1 MQVISSAD
9 VPTIEDEHQ
18 ARRVR
23 ITNFCGVRGQA
34 VPGPQIFL
42 VDYPGQAG
50 VAVRPHFHS
59 VDQFQVF
66 WKGERVGRHEIQPY
80 FVHYADAYTSYGP
93 IVDAG
98 DGVTYLTVR
107 ARPDSGPKYM
117 PESRSQ
123 RPAGSSGRQLTV
135 QRAAGSLAGGG
146 GGAEWLL
153 GPFDDGLA
161 IRMARLRAGEEL
173 PAAQPAG
180 DGTVYLLLEGALA
193 EPGRSLT
200 RGATT
205 VLTIGPGEAGPG
217 WRAAGDGAL
226 VLVLSFPEPRT

>member
-1 MQVISSAD
+1 MQVISSDD
-9 VPTIEDEHQ
+9 VQTIDDEHQ
-18 ARRVR
+18 SRRVR

-42 VDYPGQAG
+42 VDYPGEAG

-66 WKGERVGRHEIQPY
+66 WRGDRVGRHEIRPHL
-80 FVHYADAYTSYGP
+80 VHYADAYTSYGP

-98 DGVTYLTVR
+98 DGVTYMTVR

-117 PESRSQ
+117 PESRSG
-123 RPAGSSGRQLTV
+123 RPASGRQLTAQGDIRQLDQARDGTV
-135 QRAAGSLAGGG
+135 
-146 GGAEWLL
+146 WLL

-161 IRMARLRAGEEL
+161 VRLARLRAGQQL

-180 DGTVYLLLEGALA
+180 DGTVYLLLEGALDG
-193 EPGRSLT
+193 PGQRVS
-200 RGATT
+200 RGGTT
-205 VLTIGPGEAGPG
+205 VVTAGPGESTTGARAG
-217 WRAAGDGAL
+217 AEGA
-226 VLVLSFPEPRT
+226 VLLGLSFPEPRH

>member
-1 MQVISSAD
+1 MRVISSDD
-9 VPTIEDEHQ
+9 VQTIEDEHES
-18 ARRVR
+18 RRVR

-66 WKGERVGRHEIQPY
+66 WRGDRVGKHAIRQH
-80 FVHYADAYTSYGP
+80 FVHYADAYTPYGP

-123 RPAGSSGRQLTV
+123 RPVGAGGRQLTV
-135 QRAAGSLAGGG
+135 QGDVHVLDHAQDGTV
-146 GGAEWLL
+146 WLL
-153 GPFDDGLA
+153 GPFGDGLA
-161 IRMARLRAGEEL
+161 VCLAGLRAGQQL

-180 DGTVYLLLEGALA
+180 DGTVYLLLEGALDG
-193 EPGRSLT
+193 PGQRVSH
-200 RGATT
+200 GATT
-205 VLTIGPGEAGPG
+205 VVTVGPGEAVPG
-217 WRAAGDGAL
+217 VRAAGEGAVIL
-226 VLVLSFPEPRT
+226 GLSFPGPRH

>member
-1 MQVISSAD
+1 MRVISSDD
-9 VPTIEDEHQ
+9 VATIEDEHQ
-18 ARRVR
+18 SRRVR

-42 VDYPGQAG
+42 VDYPGEAG

-66 WKGERVGRHEIQPY
+66 LRGDRVGKHKVRPRT
-80 FVHYADAYTSYGP
+80 VHYADAYTSYGP

-98 DGVTYLTVR
+98 DGVIYLTVR

-123 RPAGSSGRQLTV
+123 RPTGAGGRQLTALGDLQTLEV
-135 QRAAGSLAGGG
+135 APDGTA
-146 GGAEWLL
+146 WLL
-153 GPFDDGLA
+153 GPFSDGLA
-161 IRMARLRAGEEL
+161 VRLARLGAGQRL

-180 DGTVYLLLEGALA
+180 DGTVYLLLEGALDG
-193 EPGRSLT
+193 PGQRVT
-200 RGATT
+200 HRATT
-205 VLTIGPGEAGPG
+205 VVTVGPGEAVPG
-217 WRAAGDGAL
+217 VRAAREGAVIL
-226 VLVLSFPEPRT
+226 GLSFPQPRP